1 MRETMDMRGVPCPGP
16 VVAVKKKTDNMIAGE
31 LIVVVD
37 NQAAVQNL
45 EKFAEYKG
53 YTSNWSKTGEK
64 EFKVQ
69 ILVGQKALREVDEY
83 FNIFDTHHEK
93 EQEAET
99 KQERQKPAESQEPV
113 REAAEGG
120 PEGCETCELMSP
132 QEVLKKAGLEPQA
145 PAEPL
150 DEPVSEESPVL
161 AASPESAGSPA
172 PEAAVPAPA
181 GSPAPATAP
190 APAASP
196 APAAASVPVG
206 SPAPVAAAP
215 APAVSPA
222 PAAVPAPAGS
232 PASAAAPA
240 PAVSPAPAAAPAPA
254 GSPAPAA
261 APIPPAS
268 VPQEQPKPGIP
279 SPIAKGTVLVLAS
292 DAMGNGDDELG
303 RLLMKGFFYATVEQ
317 VQLPETIL
325 FYNSGVFLTTEG
337 SAVLNDLKELER
349 RGVRLLSCGTCLN
362 HYGLFDKLKVGEV
375 TNMYELASLMFQAG
389 KIIRP

>member
-83 FNIFDTHHEK
+83 FNIFDMHHEK

-150 DEPVSEESPVL
+150 DEPVSEKSPVL
-161 AASPESAGSPA
+161 AAAPESAGSKVSK
-172 PEAAVPAPA
+172 AAV
-181 GSPAPATAP
+181 
-190 APAASP
+190 
-196 APAAASVPVG
+196 
-206 SPAPVAAAP
+206 
-215 APAVSPA
+215 
-222 PAAVPAPAGS
+222 
-232 PASAAAPA
+232 PA

-254 GSPAPAA
+254 VSSAPAA
-261 APIPPAS
+261 APVPVPPAS

-279 SPIAKGTVLVLAS
+279 SPTAKGTVLVLAS

>member
-145 PAEPL
+145 AAEPL

-161 AASPESAGSPA
+161 AAVPESAGSPA

-181 GSPAPATAP
+181 VSSAPAAAP
-190 APAASP
+190 APAVSSAPVAAP
-196 APAAASVPVG
+196 APAV

-222 PAAVPAPAGS
+222 PAA
-232 PASAAAPA
+232 APA
-240 PAVSPAPAAAPAPA
+240 PAA
-254 GSPAPAA
+254 SPAPAA

-337 SAVLNDLKELER
+337 SAVLNDLKELES

>member
-99 KQERQKPAESQEPV
+99 KQEWQKPAESQEPV

-120 PEGCETCELMSP
+120 PESCETCELMSP

-150 DEPVSEESPVL
+150 DEPVSEKSPVL
-161 AASPESAGSPA
+161 AAAPESAGSKVSK
-172 PEAAVPAPA
+172 AAV
-181 GSPAPATAP
+181 
-190 APAASP
+190 
-196 APAAASVPVG
+196 
-206 SPAPVAAAP
+206 
-215 APAVSPA
+215 
-222 PAAVPAPAGS
+222 
-232 PASAAAPA
+232 PA

-254 GSPAPAA
+254 VSSAPAA
-261 APIPPAS
+261 APVPVPPAS

-279 SPIAKGTVLVLAS
+279 SPTAKGTVLGLAS

>member
-120 PEGCETCELMSP
+120 PEGCETCELLSP

-145 PAEPL
+145 AAEPL
-150 DEPVSEESPVL
+150 DEPVSEKSPVL
-161 AASPESAGSPA
+161 AAAPESAGSKVSK
-172 PEAAVPAPA
+172 AAV
-181 GSPAPATAP
+181 
-190 APAASP
+190 
-196 APAAASVPVG
+196 
-206 SPAPVAAAP
+206 
-215 APAVSPA
+215 
-222 PAAVPAPAGS
+222 
-232 PASAAAPA
+232 PA

-254 GSPAPAA
+254 VSSAPAA
-261 APIPPAS
+261 APVPVPPAS

>member
-145 PAEPL
+145 AAELL
-150 DEPVSEESPVL
+150 DEPVSEESPAP
-161 AASPESAGSPA
+161 AAAPA
-172 PEAAVPAPA
+172 PAVSSAPAAAPAPA
-181 GSPAPATAP
+181 GSPAP
-190 APAASP
+190 
-196 APAAASVPVG
+196 V
-206 SPAPVAAAP
+206 
-215 APAVSPA
+215 
-222 PAAVPAPAGS
+222 
-232 PASAAAPA
+232 
-240 PAVSPAPAAAPAPA
+240 AAAPAPA

-261 APIPPAS
+261 APAPAASPAS
-268 VPQEQPKPGIP
+268 AAAPVPQEQPKPGIP

>member
-83 FNIFDTHHEK
+83 FNIFDMHHEK

-99 KQERQKPAESQEPV
+99 KQEWQKPAESQEPV

-120 PEGCETCELMSP
+120 PESCETCELMSP

-150 DEPVSEESPVL
+150 DEPVSEKSPVL
-161 AASPESAGSPA
+161 AAAPESAGSKVSK
-172 PEAAVPAPA
+172 AAV
-181 GSPAPATAP
+181 
-190 APAASP
+190 
-196 APAAASVPVG
+196 
-206 SPAPVAAAP
+206 
-215 APAVSPA
+215 
-222 PAAVPAPAGS
+222 
-232 PASAAAPA
+232 PA

-254 GSPAPAA
+254 VSSAPAA
-261 APIPPAS
+261 APVPVPPAS

-337 SAVLNDLKELER
+337 SAVLNVLKELER

>member
-99 KQERQKPAESQEPV
+99 KLERQKPAEPQEPV
-113 REAAEGG
+113 RETAEGG

-161 AASPESAGSPA
+161 AAAPESAGTPA
-172 PEAAVPAPA
+172 PEAAAAAPA
-181 GSPAPATAP
+181 GSPAPAAAP
-190 APAASP
+190 ALAASP
-196 APAAASVPVG
+196 APAAAPVPVG

-215 APAVSPA
+215 APA
-222 PAAVPAPAGS
+222 
-232 PASAAAPA
+232 
-240 PAVSPAPAAAPAPA
+240 

-261 APIPPAS
+261 APVPVPPAS

-317 VQLPETIL
+317 VQFPETIL

-362 HYGLFDKLKVGEV
+362 HYGLLDKLKVGEV

>member
-132 QEVLKKAGLEPQA
+132 QEVLKKAGLEPQVA
-145 PAEPL
+145 AEPL

-161 AASPESAGSPA
+161 AAAPESAGSPA

-181 GSPAPATAP
+181 AAP
-190 APAASP
+190 
-196 APAAASVPVG
+196 VPVG

-240 PAVSPAPAAAPAPA
+240 PAVSPAPAAPAPA
-254 GSPAPAA
+254 ASPVPAA
-261 APIPPAS
+261 APIPPAP

>member
-99 KQERQKPAESQEPV
+99 KQEWQKPAESQEPV

-120 PEGCETCELMSP
+120 PESCETCELMSP

-150 DEPVSEESPVL
+150 DEPVSEKSPVL
-161 AASPESAGSPA
+161 AAAPESAGSKVSK
-172 PEAAVPAPA
+172 AAV
-181 GSPAPATAP
+181 
-190 APAASP
+190 
-196 APAAASVPVG
+196 
-206 SPAPVAAAP
+206 
-215 APAVSPA
+215 
-222 PAAVPAPAGS
+222 
-232 PASAAAPA
+232 PA

-254 GSPAPAA
+254 VSSAPAA
-261 APIPPAS
+261 APVPVPPAS

>member
-83 FNIFDTHHEK
+83 FNIFDMHHEK

-145 PAEPL
+145 AAKPL

-181 GSPAPATAP
+181 
-190 APAASP
+190 
-196 APAAASVPVG
+196 
-206 SPAPVAAAP
+206 
-215 APAVSPA
+215 
-222 PAAVPAPAGS
+222 
-232 PASAAAPA
+232 
-240 PAVSPAPAAAPAPA
+240 VSPAPAAAPAPA
-254 GSPAPAA
+254 GSPASAPAPAPAA
-261 APIPPAS
+261 SPVPTAAPVPPAS
-268 VPQEQPKPGIP
+268 VPQEQPKLGIP